1 MAKSKRKRHTGAKRK
16 PVKRKRRPVRKARK
30 KVSGTRR
37 KPAKRKA
44 VKRKAVKRKP
54 AKRKKRSPGRKLV
67 KQVERSSV
75 ERVMAGRRRR
85 KRAPA
90 RKRRV
95 VMAGRRR
102 SVSGKGSG
110 SKLLIGLAIG
120 AAAIYFL
127 TKKTTSSTY
136 PTNYQLPPLTQTG
149 NYTRN
154 TQSQDIVN
162 YALAAGLAIDAITKL
177 IDKLN
182 TSSDQEVQN
191 TYDVINTSG
200 ASAFEYYV

>member
-1 MAKSKRKRHTGAKRK
+1 MAKKGKRHTGAKRK
-16 PVKRKRRPVRKARK
+16 PVKRKRRPVRRK
-30 KVSGTRR
+30 KVSGAKR

-44 VKRKAVKRKP
+44 VKRKAAKRKP
-54 AKRKKRSPGRKLV
+54 ATRKKRSPGRKLV
-67 KQVERSSV
+67 KQVERRSV

-85 KRAPA
+85 RKAPA
-90 RKRRV
+90 KRSV
-95 VMAGRRR
+95 VMAGSRR
-102 SVSGKGSG
+102 SVGGKGSG

-127 TKKTTSSTY
+127 TKKTTASTY
-136 PTNYQLPPLTQTG
+136 PTNYQLPPLTQTS

-200 ASAFEYYV
+200 ASAFDYYV